1 MRPREPPFIRQYP
14 QRASTRF
21 YFLSNIKNEDS
32 KGKKK
37 KKQNMNELLL
47 KDKGKGIEF
56 NRKRNEQILG
66 VNLMSR
72 EGNSPRK

>member
-1 MRPREPPFIRQYP
+1 MKRNEKSTLNSYRNGSEP
-14 QRASTRF
+14 SM
-21 YFLSNIKNEDS
+21 NEKNEDS